1 MVIIQEKSNSLYA
14 ELTKDDKNPPE
25 FNASRCWF
33 NRFKADNA
41 LHSLKL
47 GEAASADNAR
57 TTEFKE
63 NTLKI
68 IIYEGGYKAKQV

>member
-25 FNASRCWF
+25 FNASRWWF

-57 TTEFKE
+57 ATEFKE

-68 IIYEGGYKAKQV
+68 IIYEGGYTAKQV